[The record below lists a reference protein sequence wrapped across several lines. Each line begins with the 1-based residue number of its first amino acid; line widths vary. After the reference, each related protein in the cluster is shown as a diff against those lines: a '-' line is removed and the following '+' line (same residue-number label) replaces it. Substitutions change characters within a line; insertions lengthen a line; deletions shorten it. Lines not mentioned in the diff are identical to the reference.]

1 MILKVSATDLA
12 GVQKVTQVLSEIVVD
27 PHLKLE
33 SLQPANSFIIRV
45 ATTIHSASYATCR
58 GKLISNLIG
67 VRVLALQADA
77 ERAGEDTFD
86 EFLTEVSKGAV
97 FQETSNKMKEKYPS
111 WKKTVERLEETI
123 GMIARERENKAK
135 EKKLYYLVIQRTGE
149 RKIEVIKEVR
159 AITRFGLKEAKDIV
173 ETVPQLVKVF
183 DDLDSAN
190 QAAESLRRPG
200 AIVKV
205 LRSKSGVRKLVGNQK
220 QVTPELERAIR

>member
-1 MILKVSATDLA
+1 M
-12 GVQKVTQVLSEIVVD
+12 
-27 PHLKLE
+27 
-33 SLQPANSFIIRV
+33 
-45 ATTIHSASYATCR
+45 
-58 GKLISNLIG
+58 
-67 VRVLALQADA
+67 LALQADA

-205 LRSKSGVRKLVGNQK
+205 LRSKSEVRKLVGNQK